1 MLIKVWVQCPKDWS
15 KLISIWSVISS
26 LVGLWLMTLFIVH
39 IFYAHSP
46 ILPMIFLLI
55 LAIVFIIS
63 PFFNHIWFL
72 HCTVVGLIY
81 RCSNLS
87 CPYWITFTSPRI
99 TKLTSL
105 CHSFPFFSNR
115 PSILPERPRPFPDSH
130 RLNSPKFDS
139 WQASSLHATEKWHPR
154 WNGGSW
160 EME

>member
-1 MLIKVWVQCPKDWS
+1 
-15 KLISIWSVISS
+15 
-26 LVGLWLMTLFIVH
+26 MTLFIVH

-115 PSILPERPRPFPDSH
+115 PVSYLSPPDLSLIHTGLTPPNLILDRPQVCMQLRNDTPDEMGDH
-130 RLNSPKFDS
+130 
-139 WQASSLHATEKWHPR
+139 EKWNR
-154 WNGGSW
+154 IAGKK
-160 EME
+160 